1 MAEALA
7 ERTGL
12 RQLQKRDERCVC
24 SMASGRYQLS
34 IHFPLGATMENQC
47 RNPTK
52 FFSNDFFAVALFSG
66 IGLVV
71 SLIAVI
77 CSEQGSWL

>member
-1 MAEALA
+1 MSVALVQWLLA
-7 ERTGL
+7 DISCRSISQRGNDGKSMQEP
-12 RQLQKRDERCVC
+12 DE
-24 SMASGRYQLS
+24 
-34 IHFPLGATMENQC
+34 I
-47 RNPTK
+47 
-52 FFSNDFFAVALFSG
+52 FSNDFFAVALFSG

>member
-1 MAEALA
+1 LFNGFWPISAVD
-7 ERTGL
+7 
-12 RQLQKRDERCVC
+12 QYPK
-24 SMASGRYQLS
+24 
-34 IHFPLGATMENQC
+34 GAMMENQC

>member
-1 MAEALA
+1 
-7 ERTGL
+7 
-12 RQLQKRDERCVC
+12 
-24 SMASGRYQLS
+24 
-34 IHFPLGATMENQC
+34 MENQC